1 MLVLVMVM
9 VVVMMVVVI
18 VVMMVVMKM
27 VVVEVMVIMVCSHD
41 LKWNLFPYRGEEI
54 VMPSERTGRIKDNYD
69 WKVIT

>member
-1 MLVLVMVM
+1 
-9 VVVMMVVVI
+9 MME
-18 VVMMVVMKM
+18 VMKM